1 VGLGARVVLQI
12 ASLIGANLVL
22 VACGGGEGGAGT
34 NAPNMIPNPNAL
46 VEATANELAVTIS
59 GDNRHFS
66 DETYVLTIGLTGSL
80 ATSATLSLEDSPSF
94 LELNTQDKVISAQY
108 SVAGEHIVR
117 VSAKSGNKI
126 ASATFELIIDA
137 SLNARYQGI
146 SSSEETSYTT
156 LITRSRKIFWEAA
169 PAGDVNPTLHCWG
182 NFETDTTSAAGT
194 GHCKRLVND
203 GVAVVRTNFNLNLN
217 EDKVMLNADYQD
229 SSGSLLF
236 SETVNAMTRI
246 DRQYLD
252 ESVDITGIYVSTQL
266 GSLRWIQVD
275 TDNILRDVGAS
286 GYERVRCQVD
296 AIVSNI
302 DMTDVTVRY
311 DGSINELNGAWDR
324 CDLTDQAGLTIM
336 VGDATGLNEGAIR
349 FYESGPDLYF
359 SAHLAREIPTYQ
371 DPVSKMNY
379 VRVCSA
385 GNVTPIAVEYNVNDD
400 VCAQF

>member
-12 ASLIGANLVL
+12 ASLISANLVL
-22 VACGGGEGGAGT
+22 VACGGGEGGAGA

-236 SETVNAMTRI
+236 SETVNAMTR
-246 DRQYLD
+246 
-252 ESVDITGIYVSTQL
+252 VTGIYVSTQL